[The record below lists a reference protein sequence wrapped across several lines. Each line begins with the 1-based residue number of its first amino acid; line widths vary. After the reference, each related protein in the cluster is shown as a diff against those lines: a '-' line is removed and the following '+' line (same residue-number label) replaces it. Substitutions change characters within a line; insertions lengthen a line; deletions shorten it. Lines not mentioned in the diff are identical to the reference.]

1 MPKTICSCSMGKDS
15 LATVILALMHHEP
28 LDEIVYCEVM
38 FDKEISGEVP
48 EHRTFI
54 YETAIPWLR
63 RAGLNVKILRANTT
77 YKECF
82 TKTIQRGKGK
92 GKLKGFP
99 LCGRCNIQRDC
110 KVRPIQKYMKSL
122 PQDTQ
127 QYVGLATDEQD
138 RLMRLQE
145 KQISLLEQYACS
157 ESEAWELCHRYG
169 LLSPVYD
176 FTDRNG
182 CWFCPNAKLP
192 ELRHLYDHHPD
203 LWREMLALQA
213 LPNKATEKFN
223 RELRFSDYDMARRIC
238 ERRKQLRLTQEELA
252 EMSDMT
258 TQAVSYAESGKRAMR
273 PDSLRKLAAALCVS
287 ADYLLTGDIVDKD
300 LLILADKLRQLTPS
314 QIHTIE
320 SIIDECIQLYSEQ

>member
-1 MPKTICSCSMGKDS
+1 MGKDS

-127 QYVGLATDEQD
+127 QYL
-138 RLMRLQE
+138 
-145 KQISLLEQYACS
+145 SL
-157 ESEAWELCHRYG
+157 
-169 LLSPVYD
+169 
-176 FTDRNG
+176 
-182 CWFCPNAKLP
+182 
-192 ELRHLYDHHPD
+192 
-203 LWREMLALQA
+203 
-213 LPNKATEKFN
+213 
-223 RELRFSDYDMARRIC
+223 
-238 ERRKQLRLTQEELA
+238 
-252 EMSDMT
+252 
-258 TQAVSYAESGKRAMR
+258 
-273 PDSLRKLAAALCVS
+273 
-287 ADYLLTGDIVDKD
+287 
-300 LLILADKLRQLTPS
+300 
-314 QIHTIE
+314 IHI
-320 SIIDECIQLYSEQ
+320 